1 MIGWK
6 VSAMP
11 VSAQPRQCRRLA
23 AAALAIVLM
32 APAAAFASAQ
42 ISGSQQAVSVDAQ
55 NTSIKEVL
63 SALGQKF
70 KLQLQSSANLDKPIS
85 GTYQG
90 SLQHVVARL
99 LEGYNFFIRTNQGA
113 LEVTVL
119 GTPNAPTTAGVQS
132 ASVIIP
138 APATQAHAP
147 ATLAQMASPQR
158 AEKPKI
164 TPASQ
169 AAAVITPSPT
179 AQKAP
184 SSATAK
190 PSPADSAA
198 PPLLVKVAEGPMPV
212 PGKSTA
218 SGPVPGPATATMP
231 TPTPSGKMPS
241 IAPTPAT
248 NPNGPALP
256 MPTGSKPFPG
266 ISGPTNQAPAA
277 PSPSAMAPTPTAPS
291 QPTTK

>member
-99 LEGYNFFIRTNQGA
+99 LEGYNFFIRTN
-113 LEVTVL
+113 
-119 GTPNAPTTAGVQS
+119 
-132 ASVIIP
+132 
-138 APATQAHAP
+138 
-147 ATLAQMASPQR
+147 
-158 AEKPKI
+158 
-164 TPASQ
+164 
-169 AAAVITPSPT
+169 
-179 AQKAP
+179 
-184 SSATAK
+184 
-190 PSPADSAA
+190 
-198 PPLLVKVAEGPMPV
+198 
-212 PGKSTA
+212 
-218 SGPVPGPATATMP
+218 
-231 TPTPSGKMPS
+231 
-241 IAPTPAT
+241 
-248 NPNGPALP
+248 
-256 MPTGSKPFPG
+256 
-266 ISGPTNQAPAA
+266 
-277 PSPSAMAPTPTAPS
+277 
-291 QPTTK
+291 